1 VYCLD
6 ENTGEILWQYDT
18 GGEVKCGL
26 ALTDCGSR
34 LETSTSLDQRPQK
47 FMSLGIDYYG
57 VNRTVVRHLQSL
69 HQARTQVK
77 LFGDMKTQGL
87 VLWNLW

>member
-1 VYCLD
+1 M
-6 ENTGEILWQYDT
+6 
-18 GGEVKCGL
+18 
-26 ALTDCGSR
+26 
-34 LETSTSLDQRPQK
+34 

-87 VLWNLW
+87 VLQNLW